1 MRRLITTFIIGLG
14 FVLAGTALAR
24 EIEDGK
30 LLVYPQKDG
39 KYKAGDVIGD
49 KVTFYGY
56 AGDVW
61 ERKHI
66 TGLLLKKGED
76 ATDEQK
82 HIVYVTAKQLK
93 IDAFIELSGHE
104 QPLVEAAPAPAP
116 SPAPAP
122 VAAAAPA
129 PAADPAAAPAAAPA
143 PATPPADATPAKH

>member
-1 MRRLITTFIIGLG
+1 MRRLVTTLIIGLG
-14 FVLAGTALAR
+14 LASAGSALAR

-30 LLVYPQKDG
+30 LLVFPQKDG
-39 KYKAGDVIGD
+39 KYRAGDVIGD

-66 TGLLLKKGED
+66 TGLLLKKGEA
-76 ATDEQK
+76 ATAEQK

-93 IDAFIELSGHE
+93 IDAFIEVDGKE

-116 SPAPAP
+116 AP
-122 VAAAAPA
+122 AAAPVV
-129 PAADPAAAPAAAPA
+129 ADPAAAAQPAAAATTA
-143 PATPPADATPAKH
+143 PPSAEPAKH

>member
-1 MRRLITTFIIGLG
+1 MRRLITTAIISLGL
-14 FVLAGTALAR
+14 VTAGTALAR

-30 LLVYPQKDG
+30 LLVYAQKDG

-66 TGLLLKKGED
+66 TGLLLKKGQD
-76 ATDEQK
+76 ASAEQK
-82 HIVYVTAKQLK
+82 HVVYVTARQLK
-93 IDAFIELSGHE
+93 IDAFIEIDGKE

-116 SPAPAP
+116 QPAP

-129 PAADPAAAPAAAPA
+129 ADPAAAQPAAA

>member
-1 MRRLITTFIIGLG
+1 MRRLITTAIISLGL
-14 FVLAGTALAR
+14 VTAGSALAR

-66 TGLLLKKGED
+66 IGLLLKKGED

-82 HIVYVTAKQLK
+82 HIVYVTARQLK
-93 IDAFIELSGHE
+93 IDAFIELGGKE
-104 QPLVEAAPAPAP
+104 QPLVEAAAPAPAP
-116 SPAPAP
+116 APA
-122 VAAAAPA
+122 ATPA
-129 PAADPAAAPAAAPA
+129 PAADPAAVAAPA
-143 PATPPADATPAKH
+143 PAAPPADATPAKH